1 MAGGGTRG
9 GPPAPRTPESFGSAL
24 RSAADDALTGQGDD
38 SVHYVKEALKWQYN
52 WIGLAGAAAF
62 AVVSGTAL
70 PILLAAGL
78 ELMYLSI
85 VPQSSR
91 FRRLVRSWKFAE
103 QKRQIEMSL
112 RSMFLEMPPEVRT
125 RYANVDSLCRA
136 IRENY
141 TRLSSTSQMLMGQME
156 NRLQGLL
163 QGYLRLLYAGC
174 QHRNYLRT
182 TDPQSIKREAAE
194 LERSLSNDS
203 PKVQEINRKRVEILT
218 KRLEKYGKI
227 SENCQ
232 VIDAQCA
239 AMEDVLQ
246 LIRDQSVTL
255 RDPQE
260 VSDQL
265 DGLVRDVEQT
275 EQTVR
280 EMEQIFDLT
289 APDMT
294 GAADPLPLDLQPPAS
309 TPPNAARNRIRS

>member
-1 MAGGGTRG
+1 MAGETRRD
-9 GPPAPRTPESFGSAL
+9 PSAPKTPETFSSAL
-24 RSAADDALTGQGDD
+24 KSAAGDALTGQGDD

-52 WIGLAGAAAF
+52 WIGMVGAAAF
-62 AVVSGTAL
+62 ALVSGTAL

-103 QKRQIEMSL
+103 QKRNLEMSL
-112 RSMFLEMPPEVRT
+112 RSMFLEMPPEVRN
-125 RYANVDSLCRA
+125 RYATLDSLCRT

-141 TRLSSTSQMLMGQME
+141 SRLSSTSQILMGQME
-156 NRLQGLL
+156 ERLQGLL

-182 TDPQSIKREAAE
+182 TDSQSIQREVAE
-194 LERSLSNDS
+194 LERSLSTGS
-203 PKVQEINRKRVEILT
+203 PKVQEINRKRIEILT

-227 SENCQ
+227 AENCQ

-255 RDPQE
+255 RDPQQ

-265 DGLVRDVEQT
+265 DGLVHDVEQT
-275 EQTVR
+275 EETVR
-280 EMEQIFDLT
+280 EMEQIFDLSSPEM
-289 APDMT
+289 ASAS
-294 GAADPLPLDLQPPAS
+294 GPLPVDLEPQAGAS
-309 TPPNAARNRIRS
+309 PNPARNRIRS